1 MRYDHIQEK
10 RDIMV
15 KRNYNILTSQDEWIY
30 AAAASRRVSQS
41 AVMREIIAAAMAAED
56 KEARAMTVANLIQAA
71 EAGRTFRQVLESA
84 YGKPA
89 EEIGVELADIN
100 DYERDLDEH
109 IIRIYAAFDCS
120 GKPTG
125 DVALVAGQTVW
136 QDCETANIVTSIDE
150 EVEETFLQTWVRV
163 YPDMDAILV
172 HSNAYDTV
180 LVSNGAQPALSVDP
194 DVFRAFAEEPG
205 DWGNWGSPESWA
217 EHGDTIGEAAP
228 KYGEIV
234 AYYDDRVLTIVNH
247 ARWDERQLFYSVT
260 KFDVSDY
267 LTTYDNGLGTV
278 YEAIQVPWDDV
289 ERIIG
294 EKHAG
299 DWEQDQ
305 ALIRALRAAGAPEW
319 VDAERFQGGW
329 ADECGWGIYG
339 PARSVE

>member
-1 MRYDHIQEK
+1 
-10 RDIMV
+10 
-15 KRNYNILTSQDEWIY
+15 
-30 AAAASRRVSQS
+30 
-41 AVMREIIAAAMAAED
+41 
-56 KEARAMTVANLIQAA
+56 
-71 EAGRTFRQVLESA
+71 
-84 YGKPA
+84 
-89 EEIGVELADIN
+89 
-100 DYERDLDEH
+100 
-109 IIRIYAAFDCS
+109 
-120 GKPTG
+120 
-125 DVALVAGQTVW
+125 
-136 QDCETANIVTSIDE
+136 
-150 EVEETFLQTWVRV
+150 
-163 YPDMDAILV
+163 MDAILV

>member
-1 MRYDHIQEK
+1 M
-10 RDIMV
+10 
-15 KRNYNILTSQDEWIY
+15 
-30 AAAASRRVSQS
+30 
-41 AVMREIIAAAMAAED
+41 
-56 KEARAMTVANLIQAA
+56 
-71 EAGRTFRQVLESA
+71 
-84 YGKPA
+84 
-89 EEIGVELADIN
+89 
-100 DYERDLDEH
+100 
-109 IIRIYAAFDCS
+109 
-120 GKPTG
+120 
-125 DVALVAGQTVW
+125 
-136 QDCETANIVTSIDE
+136 
-150 EVEETFLQTWVRV
+150 QTWVRI
-163 YPDMDAILV
+163 YPDMDAVLV
-172 HSNAYDTV
+172 HNNAYDTI
-180 LVSNGAQPALSVDP
+180 LVANAAQPALSVDP

>member
-1 MRYDHIQEK
+1 
-10 RDIMV
+10 
-15 KRNYNILTSQDEWIY
+15 
-30 AAAASRRVSQS
+30 
-41 AVMREIIAAAMAAED
+41 
-56 KEARAMTVANLIQAA
+56 LIQAA

-234 AYYDDRVLTIVNH
+234 AFYDGRELTVVDPDRWAERRLYYGADRIDI
-247 ARWDERQLFYSVT
+247 DEYA
-260 KFDVSDY
+260 
-267 LTTYDNGLGTV
+267 TTYEDASGNAFEAFQIPWTEVTRILG
-278 YEAIQVPWDDV
+278 
-289 ERIIG
+289 ER
-294 EKHAG
+294 HTG

-305 ALIRALRAAGAPEW
+305 ALIRALRAAGAPDWIE
-319 VDAERFQGGW
+319 EFEGGW
-329 ADECGWGIYG
+329 CDEYGWGVFGPAIEQADEK
-339 PARSVE
+339 